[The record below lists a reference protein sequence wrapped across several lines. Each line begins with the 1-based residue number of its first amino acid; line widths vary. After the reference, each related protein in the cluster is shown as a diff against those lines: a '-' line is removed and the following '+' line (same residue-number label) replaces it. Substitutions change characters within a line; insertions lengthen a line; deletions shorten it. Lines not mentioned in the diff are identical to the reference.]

1 MYERKP
7 RKFRYNSNIR
17 RHRPRND
24 NMNQRNLQ
32 VNSFNNGRSR
42 NNFKSNQSP
51 EKMVEKYM
59 SLAKEALSSG
69 DRTLSE
75 NYFQHA
81 DHFIRILD
89 ERKVN
94 HNQNKVHDITDEI
107 KTSNIISEEK
117 NAPNQDQNLKEI
129 EEKKE

>member
-1 MYERKP
+1 MYDRKP

-24 NMNQRNLQ
+24 NNNQRNLQ

-42 NNFKSNQSP
+42 NNFKSNQSA
-51 EKMVEKYM
+51 EKLVEKYM

-81 DHFIRILD
+81 DHLMRIID
-89 ERKVN
+89 EKKI
-94 HNQNKVHDITDEI
+94 NQNKIHDIRDEI
-107 KTSNIISEEK
+107 KTPNVISGDNTSTTQERSLNDTK
-117 NAPNQDQNLKEI
+117 
-129 EEKKE
+129 EKKE

>member
-1 MYERKP
+1 MYDRKP

-24 NMNQRNLQ
+24 NNNQRNLQ

-42 NNFKSNQSP
+42 NNFKSNQSA
-51 EKMVEKYM
+51 EKLVEKYM

-81 DHFIRILD
+81 DHFMRIID
-89 ERKVN
+89 EKKI
-94 HNQNKVHDITDEI
+94 NQNKIHDIRDEI
-107 KTSNIISEEK
+107 KTPNVISGDNTSTTQERSLNDTK
-117 NAPNQDQNLKEI
+117 
-129 EEKKE
+129 EKKD